1 MVKYRDNKV
10 PFLWYNFNGDN
21 MSKLYFR
28 YGAMNCGKSTLL
40 MQVAHNYEENNKK
53 VIVIKSSID
62 TKGGDHLESRIGA
75 KRKVDILINK
85 KETFKKY
92 MKELEEASCIL
103 VDEAQFLTEK
113 QVEDLWKIT
122 KKNNIPV
129 ICYGLRTDFQSHL
142 FEGSKRLLELADETE
157 ELITICSCGKRA
169 KFNSRYVNGKF
180 TLEGKEVLIDGSD
193 DRVEYRPLCGKCY
206 LNEIEKNI

>member
-1 MVKYRDNKV
+1 
-10 PFLWYNFNGDN
+10 

-62 TKGGDHLESRIGA
+62 TKGGNSLESRIGV
-75 KRKVDILINK
+75 KRKVDILINQR
-85 KETFKKY
+85 ETFKKY
-92 MKELEEASCIL
+92 LKDFEKVSCIL
-103 VDEAQFLTEK
+103 VDEAQFLSPK
-113 QVEDLWKIT
+113 QVEELWKVT
-122 KKNNIPV
+122 KALNIPV
-129 ICYGLRTDFQSHL
+129 ICYGLKTDFQSHL

-169 KFNSRYVNGKF
+169 RFNARYVNGKF
-180 TLEGKEVLIDGSD
+180 TLKGKEVVIDGSCD
-193 DRVEYRPLCGKCY
+193 NVVYHPLCGKCY
-206 LNEIEKNI
+206 LNELEKNI